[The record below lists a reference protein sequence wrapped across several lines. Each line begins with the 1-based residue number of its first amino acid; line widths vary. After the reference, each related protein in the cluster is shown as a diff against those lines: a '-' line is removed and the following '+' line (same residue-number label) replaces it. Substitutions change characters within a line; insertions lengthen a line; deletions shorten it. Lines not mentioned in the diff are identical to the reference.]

1 MSAVGYNTVAGT
13 PSPVFAEVDIADD
26 FAKQHAHEL
35 RYVAEWGRWMKY
47 DGQCWRE
54 ERTLLVFDLIRNLCK
69 ELARESNNKSEIKTI
84 KSAKTIAAVE
94 RIAKADRRIAATT
107 EQWDADP
114 WLLNTPDGVVD
125 LRTGK
130 VRSLRPD
137 DYMTRMTLVG
147 PQGECP
153 MWKAHLNLI
162 MNGDKE
168 LVAYLQ
174 RAFGYSLTGITRE
187 HALFFA
193 HGTGANGKGTTF
205 ETIAKIMGSYARS
218 APMKTFTASKIE
230 EHPTELAMLRGARM
244 VMASETEEGRSWAE
258 ARIKQLTGGD
268 RIPARFMRQDYFEFT
283 PQFKLWIQGNHK
295 PALRSVDEAIR
306 RRFNLLP
313 FTITIPREERDQKF
327 AEDKLT
333 KEHPGI
339 LAWMIQGC
347 LKWQSDGLCPPQAVS
362 EATAE
367 YLKTEDALMQWFA
380 ESCVVDASHQG
391 LFTSELYASFKQ
403 WLVDAGELVISRK
416 RFSQRLE
423 VISKSLGIEKVE
435 DLQRDK
441 SHGRGFLRVWWK
453 RAAPRDGAAGR
464 VM

>member
-1 MSAVGYNTVAGT
+1 MSAVGYNTVVGT
-13 PSPVFAEVDIADD
+13 PSPVFTEVDIADD
-26 FAKQHAHEL
+26 FVKQHAHEL
-35 RYVAEWGRWMKY
+35 RYVAQWGQWMKY

-54 ERTLLVFDLIRNLCK
+54 EKTLLVFDLIRNLCK
-69 ELARESNNKSEIKTI
+69 ELARESNNKSDIKTI

-130 VRSLRPD
+130 VRPHRPD

-147 PQGECP
+147 AQGECP
-153 MWKAHLNLI
+153 MWEAHLNLI
-162 MNGDKE
+162 MNGDAE

-205 ETIAKIMGSYARS
+205 ETIAKIMGSYARV

-258 ARIKQLTGGD
+258 ARIKQLTGGNK
-268 RIPARFMRQDYFEFT
+268 IPARFMRQDYFEFT

-295 PALRSVDEAIR
+295 PALRAVDEAIR

-313 FTITIPREERDQKF
+313 FTVTIKKEDRDQKF
-327 AEDKLT
+327 AEEKLT
-333 KEHPGI
+333 AELPGI
-339 LAWMIQGC
+339 LAWMIEGC
-347 LKWQSDGLCPPQAVS
+347 LKWQRDGLCPPQAVS
-362 EATAE
+362 QATAE

-380 ESCVVDASHQG
+380 DSCVVDAGSPG
-391 LFTSELYASFKQ
+391 LFTGELYSSFKH
-403 WLVDAGELVISRK
+403 WSADAGEYVISRK

-423 VISKSLGIEKVE
+423 SLSAALGIEKAE
-435 DLQRDK
+435 NLHRRD
-441 SHGRGFLRVWWK
+441 SHGKGFLRVRWRTPAEK
-453 RAAPRDGAAGR
+453 
-464 VM
+464 